1 MAGGA
6 GAGAGVA
13 GGLPG
18 AGGQAVG
25 AAGGL
30 PGAWGQ
36 AVGGVVQGL
45 EQARQERRAEA
56 LGPAAAGAGGEGR
69 GGSSTPST
77 STSATVSGAA
87 GGARALLGFAGND
100 YLGLAGHPEV
110 RRAASAAAARFGMGS
125 RGSPL
130 VCGHSTLH
138 ETLELELARLKRTEA
153 AALFPSGFAANTGSL
168 ATLAGRPDA
177 AVFSDA
183 LNHASIVDGCRLA
196 ARGGAEVRIY
206 RHLDLAHLEELLE
219 GCTRPLKL
227 VVTDSVFSMDG
238 DLADLRGLARLRKRH
253 GFLLVVDEA
262 HGTLVFGEGAGGG
275 AVQAA
280 SAEADVDL
288 AVGTLSKAFGAQGGF
303 VACSALLKRLL
314 VSRARSYIFSTAL
327 PLPSVAAAL
336 ASLRVARQEG
346 DGLRARLTRN
356 ACLLRELLGDFGSSR
371 GGSLT
376 GSAGASAGQA
386 PGGRATSPIIP
397 IVIGSEEAALRASA
411 ILREQGF
418 HVPAIRPPT
427 VAPGT
432 CRLRI
437 ALSAAHSERD
447 VRALAAAL
455 LVALPAAAK
464 L

>member
-1 MAGGA
+1 MGRRW
-6 GAGAGVA
+6 
-13 GGLPG
+13 
-18 AGGQAVG
+18 
-25 AAGGL
+25 AA
-30 PGAWGQ
+30 WS
-36 AVGGVVQGL
+36 
-45 EQARQERRAEA
+45 
-56 LGPAAAGAGGEGR
+56 GR
-69 GGSSTPST
+69 GGSGGPRPWGPWWPGRGGWGGGRGSAPST
-77 STSATVSGAA
+77 STSATVAGAA

-110 RRAASAAAARFGMGS
+110 RRAASAAAGRFGMGP

-130 VCGHSTLH
+130 TCGHSTLH
-138 ETLELELARLKRTEA
+138 ETLELELARLKKTEA

-168 ATLAGRPDA
+168 AALAGRPDA
-177 AVFSDA
+177 SVFSDA

-196 ARGGAEVRIY
+196 ARGGAEVSIY

-227 VVTDSVFSMDG
+227 VVTDGVFSMDG
-238 DLADLRGLARLRKRH
+238 VLADLRGLARLRKRH

-262 HGTLVFGEGAGGG
+262 HGTLVLGEGAGGG
-275 AVQAA
+275 AAQVAG
-280 SAEADVDL
+280 AEADVDL

-336 ASLRVARQEG
+336 AALRVARQEG
-346 DGLRARLTRN
+346 DGLRARLARN
-356 ACLLRELLGDFGSSR
+356 VCLLRELLGGR
-371 GGSLT
+371 GGSST
-376 GSAGASAGQA
+376 EQA
-386 PGGRATSPIIP
+386 LGGRATSPIIP
-397 IVIGSEEAALRASA
+397 IIPIVVGSEEAALRASA
-411 ILREQGF
+411 LLREQGF

-437 ALSAAHSERD
+437 ALSAAHSERE

-455 LVALPAAAK
+455 LAALPAPAK